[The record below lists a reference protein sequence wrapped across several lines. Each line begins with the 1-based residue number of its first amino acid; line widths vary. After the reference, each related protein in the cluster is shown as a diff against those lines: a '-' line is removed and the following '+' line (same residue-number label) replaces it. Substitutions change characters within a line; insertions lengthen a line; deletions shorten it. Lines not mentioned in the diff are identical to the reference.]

1 MRLGTEVQVSVAM
14 HFTLFIRCVLCWSSA
29 EGTTYPHIH
38 HFTLLGIMIR
48 LIGGMAPLPPFLSL
62 HLLSA
67 SLCPSLCAKLSLGDE
82 SSSVL
87 VGFNDRCSLIHFLEV
102 GQTAEFIFTLIYSVP
117 PLFLSL
123 CTAIQY
129 MLLYLLI
136 FSDSLLI
143 SSLFLCLCLYISLS
157 EPSIIYPDRQ
167 PEKKKQI

>member
-1 MRLGTEVQVSVAM
+1 
-14 HFTLFIRCVLCWSSA
+14 
-29 EGTTYPHIH
+29 
-38 HFTLLGIMIR
+38 MIR

-123 CTAIQY
+123 CTAITVY
-129 MLLYLLI
+129 AAIFINLLRL
-136 FSDSLLI
+136 SPVSLI

-167 PEKKKQI
+167 PEKKNRFR